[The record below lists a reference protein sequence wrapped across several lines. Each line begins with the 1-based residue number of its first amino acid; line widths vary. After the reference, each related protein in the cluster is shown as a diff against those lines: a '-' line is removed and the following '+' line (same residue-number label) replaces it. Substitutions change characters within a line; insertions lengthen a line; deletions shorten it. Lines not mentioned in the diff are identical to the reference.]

1 MSINAKTVVRV
12 IIEGE
17 WIWVERGTF
26 TVVPFEFVD
35 DDGNN
40 LFPSKTP
47 AYFFTSTN
55 GDPYFGPLSAIS
67 LMKLDAQLL
76 EETEGG
82 PRPRAGGVHALGP
95 GDGSAPT
102 GGVLVADRDGAT
114 HSVSGDAAASSDGGA
129 TPASSVKKK
138 AVPLFAGDEVDDEVD
153 DEATQGTEDT
163 EGAGAAR
170 GAPADE
176 EPAEPGGVPVG
187 TTAGSGD
194 PDPTEPTSGRRRGGG
209 LF

>member
-35 DDGNN
+35 DDDKT
-40 LFPSKTP
+40 LFPSKTA

-76 EETEGG
+76 EETDSG
-82 PRPRAGGVHALGP
+82 PRARSGGVHALGP

-114 HSVSGDAAASSDGGA
+114 HSVGQDSATTSTPEV
-129 TPASSVKKK
+129 TPAAGPKKK
-138 AVPLFAGDEVDDEVD
+138 AVPLFAGDEVEDED
-153 DEATQGTEDT
+153 DEADEWT
-163 EGAGAAR
+163 AGGEAAE
-170 GAPADE
+170 P
-176 EPAEPGGVPVG
+176 EPAAPMAESADSGGVPVG
-187 TTAGSGD
+187 AGAAAD
-194 PDPTEPTSGRRRGGG
+194 PDPTEPTAGRRRGGG